1 MNHLAHF
8 LLAGSETG
16 LIVGGF
22 LGDFVKGRL
31 PVEDNQGR
39 SGDSLNAALAGLEHG
54 IVRGIRLHRA
64 IDGYTDSHTIVKQSQ
79 RRFSTPLRRFAPVIT
94 DVVYDHF
101 LACHWSRFHTTSLSQ
116 FAAEV
121 CRLVLSRQALL
132 PPLAKQLIS
141 SMQHHR
147 SMENYTSHGF
157 VDRTLQHLSLRLR
170 RENPLLAGCSEFLH
184 QREALEADF
193 LTFFPDLL
201 DFASDWQAEHPLRL
215 EAPANKRLNA
225 GLANG

>member
-79 RRFSTPLRRFAPVIT
+79 RRFSTPLRRFAP
-94 DVVYDHF
+94 
-101 LACHWSRFHTTSLSQ
+101 
-116 FAAEV
+116 
-121 CRLVLSRQALL
+121 LL
-132 PPLAKQLIS
+132 PTLSITIS
-141 SMQHHR
+141 WLVTGQ
-147 SMENYTSHGF
+147 GF
-157 VDRTLQHLSLRLR
+157 TPPASASLLQRF
-170 RENPLLAGCSEFLH
+170 AGWC
-184 QREALEADF
+184 
-193 LTFFPDLL
+193 
-201 DFASDWQAEHPLRL
+201 
-215 EAPANKRLNA
+215 
-225 GLANG
+225 